1 MIALLARVAVIL
13 CVAIPRAAAT
23 ETWEQRLR
31 RESIKVDGDE
41 VTTMSVEA
49 LQAHIARHALDQE
62 PREMSGPWVDD
73 PAANDDDAKRMLD
86 VDDAATTTSSR
97 GPAPSRRRDAPRP
110 VPTNSSN
117 SVGSTTP
124 GSIIPRPS
132 TSRPRPCITAS
143 ASDATS
149 RSTRRC

>member
-86 VDDAATTTSSR
+86 VDDAATR
-97 GPAPSRRRDAPRP
+97 GPSRRRDAPRP

>member
-13 CVAIPRAAAT
+13 CVATPRAAAT
-23 ETWEQRLR
+23 GRGAAAQAREHQGGR
-31 RESIKVDGDE
+31 RRGHHDE
-41 VTTMSVEA
+41 RRGA
-49 LQAHIARHALDQE
+49 QAHIARHALDQE

-73 PAANDDDAKRMLD
+73 PAANDGREDDAGRGRRGDDD
-86 VDDAATTTSSR
+86 VLARPSAR
-97 GPAPSRRRDAPRP
+97 PGVEMRPARRQ
-110 VPTNSSN
+110 PTRQARLA
-117 SVGSTTP
+117 VQRP
-124 GSIIPRPS
+124 GSIIPRRS